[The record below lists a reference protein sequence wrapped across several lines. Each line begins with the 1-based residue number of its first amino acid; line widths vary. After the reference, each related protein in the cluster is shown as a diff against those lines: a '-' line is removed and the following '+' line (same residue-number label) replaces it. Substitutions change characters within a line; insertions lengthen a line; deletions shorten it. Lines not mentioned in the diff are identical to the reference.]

1 MVQNETQEEA
11 HLEIEMKLLQS
22 LAEIRPFSSSPHT
35 KGENN
40 LQGNSVC
47 AELSVGSSCNTVT
60 CTCRCPQRVKTRLGE
75 CTGTNK
81 YRDANTHRPVFVSHM
96 HTFV

>member
-35 KGENN
+35 KGGNN
-40 LQGNSVC
+40 LQRNSVVNYQW
-47 AELSVGSSCNTVT
+47 AHPAT
-60 CTCRCPQRVKTRLGE
+60 Q
-75 CTGTNK
+75 
-81 YRDANTHRPVFVSHM
+81 
-96 HTFV
+96 